1 MSKLIKLD
9 IKDLCILC
17 VCVSHSVMS
26 DSLWLHGLYIA
37 CHAPLSV
44 KFSKQEY
51 WSGWPLPSP
60 GNLSNP
66 GIEPMSSVSPAL
78 AGRFFTTEPPGKP
91 LTLLKGIQNNTVT
104 LENSLVVSYK
114 TKHTL
119 NHLNQQL
126 HCLVFIQR
134 KCIGYIHTKTCT

>member
-1 MSKLIKLD
+1 M
-9 IKDLCILC
+9 
-17 VCVSHSVMS
+17 
-26 DSLWLHGLYIA
+26 
-37 CHAPLSV
+37 HAGVLSRVRLFVIPWTVVHQDPLSME
-44 KFSKQEY
+44 FSRQEY

-60 GNLSNP
+60 GDLHNP
-66 GIEPMSSVSPAL
+66 GIEPVSPVSPAL

-134 KCIGYIHTKTCT
+134 KCTGYPHKNLHIAVLHIIAQTWK